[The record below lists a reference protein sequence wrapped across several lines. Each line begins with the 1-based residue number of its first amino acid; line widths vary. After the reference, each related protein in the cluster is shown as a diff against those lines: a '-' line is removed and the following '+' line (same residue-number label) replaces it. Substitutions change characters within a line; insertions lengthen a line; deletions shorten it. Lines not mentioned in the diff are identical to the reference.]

1 MTMREVSKGRLRD
14 SKWHMNQCIVGP
26 GEVGVLEE
34 ERKRIGNIVWRVLA

>member
-1 MTMREVSKGRLRD
+1 MAYESMY
-14 SKWHMNQCIVGP
+14 C